1 MFHSQIAAPSAR
13 SSRHHRGLRPPP
25 ERAPAAFMWFPL
37 AERGRLVPRAAPAPF
52 ILLAKVTCL
61 KQKPNASPCGR
72 ERSGG
77 LRDVPGSGVAARGA
91 RHLWG
96 FWGFWGVPKAG
107 SFPSGSPG
115 SPPGQLQTGDTIRA
129 GGRGHFCRAALAG
142 QGSYRWEHGQ
152 SRLNSWKPQTSREE
166 GKLHVPSAPHFPHF
180 HQQQKAW
187 LFG

>member
-61 KQKPNASPCGR
+61 KEKPNASPCGR

-115 SPPGQLQTGDTIRA
+115 SPLGHRGSSKLETPSERGAGAFLPSCPGRA
-129 GGRGHFCRAALAG
+129 GLLSMGTRAVA
-142 QGSYRWEHGQ
+142 SE
-152 SRLNSWKPQTSREE
+152 
-166 GKLHVPSAPHFPHF
+166 
-180 HQQQKAW
+180 
-187 LFG
+187 